1 MASPGEAAVGDPC
14 AALQAA
20 GVTSAQAMAACEARP
35 WWANGEVGAAQDG
48 LSGFSPF
55 SLLASPASGPPVLV
69 DQAPAGDVLSSVVV
83 AIVGA
88 AAVASVLRKLGGG

>member
-35 WWANGEVGAAQDG
+35 WWANGEVGAAQE
-48 LSGFSPF
+48 
-55 SLLASPASGPPVLV
+55 A
-69 DQAPAGDVLSSVVV
+69 
-83 AIVGA
+83 
-88 AAVASVLRKLGGG
+88 R